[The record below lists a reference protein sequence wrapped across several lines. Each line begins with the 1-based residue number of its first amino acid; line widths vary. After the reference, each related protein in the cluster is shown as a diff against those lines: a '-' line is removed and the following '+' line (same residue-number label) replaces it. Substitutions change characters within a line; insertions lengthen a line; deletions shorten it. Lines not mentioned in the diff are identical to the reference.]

1 MIDKNTKEFILLAMI
16 VFGNIFLWGTM
27 IISFLVWSF
36 GMDGFRMMIVGII
49 LMASANYMKDYK

>member
-1 MIDKNTKEFILLAMI
+1 MIDKNTKELILISMT

-36 GMDGFRMMIVGII
+36 GMDEFRMMIVGII
-49 LMASANYMKDYK
+49 LIASADYMKDYK